1 MIEREEIDLDNCNP
15 TSIWQEY
22 QRGINYNRRKNLYT
36 NTDRNYNFFH
46 GKQWEKAKLGDMSPI
61 VINVIKPI
69 VKYKVGVI
77 NQNAY
82 SVVFSPSYLES
93 NAKEANKLCELL
105 SKHTDRFFEN
115 QNITSKLRTIVKDA
129 CINSEGIFFMYFDE
143 NEGRDGEVVGEIV
156 DKNNIYYGDET
167 NENIEEQPY
176 IIIAFRKPVTV
187 VKEEAL
193 LKGVSKENI
202 DLIVSDEEKKERAGY
217 TNNTNNEELTPMCL
231 ELLKLYKKVNA
242 DGVKTV
248 HFTKCTKFV
257 EIEKE
262 QDTKMKLY
270 PVAHF
275 VWEEEK
281 GNARGMGDVEPNIP
295 NQIEINKT
303 EMRRAIIVK
312 NSAYPK
318 LAYNKSYVKDL
329 TSLNKVG
336 ASIEVEGAGLDD
348 IRKYIGY
355 INGTSMSPDSKYLLD
370 ELVNYT
376 QNLAGAGDNASGNI
390 DVTKTSARAILA
402 VQQAQEQPLNEQLY
416 RFKEFLENIARI
428 YLDMIQNYMID
439 GLVISDEQEQ
449 QVLDENGNVSTE
461 TVTVGIPVSYEA
473 LNELKTNVKVDI
485 TPTTPFSKMD
495 MEQSLENLFTADKI
509 TFEEWVNAL
518 PYDSSYPKKRLE
530 EIIKQREQTKKD
542 ISIMQQNAQSQMMQ
556 IQGLLNQQA
565 RQEDISNI
573 ANQGNE
579 NIRQFQNYL
588 QQVGGQG

>member
-1 MIEREEIDLDNCNP
+1 MIEREIGLEDCTP

-22 QRGINYNRRKNLYT
+22 ERGVSYNRRKNLYT

-46 GKQWEKAKLGDMSPI
+46 GKQWENAKLGDMSPI

-143 NEGRDGEVVGEIV
+143 NEGRDGEVIGEVV

-176 IIIAFRKPVTV
+176 IIIAFRKPVSV
-187 VKEEAL
+187 VREEAIK
-193 LKGVSKENI
+193 KGVSREDI
-202 DLIVSDEEKKERAGY
+202 ELIVSDEEKKERAGY

-312 NSAYPK
+312 DSAYPK
-318 LAYNKSYVKDL
+318 LAYNKSYIKNL
-329 TSLNKVG
+329 KSLNQVG
-336 ASIEVEGAGLDD
+336 AKIELEGAGIDD
-348 IRKYIGY
+348 IRKYVGY
-355 INGTSMSPDSKYLLD
+355 INGTSMSADSKYLLE
-370 ELVNYT
+370 ELIQHT

-416 RFKEFLENIARI
+416 RFKEFLESIARI
-428 YLDMIQNYMID
+428 YLDMIQNYMIN
-439 GLVISDEQEQ
+439 GLVISDDVEQ
-449 QVLDENGNVSTE
+449 QAVDEMGNITTE
-461 TVTVGIPVSYEA
+461 TVTVGIPVSYET

-495 MEQSLENLFTADKI
+495 MEQSLENLFIADKI

-542 ISIMQQNAQSQMMQ
+542 ISMMQQNAQNQMNE
-556 IQGLLNQQA
+556 IQQLLGQRS
-565 RQEDISNI
+565 RQEDINNI
-573 ANQGNE
+573 SNQGNAQ
-579 NIRQFQNYL
+579 IMQFQQAL
-588 QQVGGQG
+588 QNVGGNR

>member
-1 MIEREEIDLDNCNP
+1 MIEREIGLEDCTP

-22 QRGINYNRRKNLYT
+22 ERGVSYNRRKNLYT

-46 GKQWEKAKLGDMSPI
+46 GKQWENAKLGDMSPI

-143 NEGRDGEVVGEIV
+143 NEGRDGEVIGEVV

-176 IIIAFRKPVTV
+176 IIIAFRKPVSV
-187 VKEEAL
+187 VREEAIK
-193 LKGVSKENI
+193 KGVSREDI
-202 DLIVSDEEKKERAGY
+202 ELIVSDEEKKERAGY

-312 NSAYPK
+312 DSAYPK
-318 LAYNKSYVKDL
+318 LAYNKSYIKNL
-329 TSLNKVG
+329 KSLNQVG
-336 ASIEVEGAGLDD
+336 AKIELEGAGIDD
-348 IRKYIGY
+348 IRKYVGY
-355 INGTSMSPDSKYLLD
+355 INGTSMSADSKYLLE
-370 ELVNYT
+370 ELIQHT

-416 RFKEFLENIARI
+416 RFKEFLESIARI
-428 YLDMIQNYMID
+428 YLDMIQNYMIN
-439 GLVISDEQEQ
+439 GLVISDDVEQ
-449 QVLDENGNVSTE
+449 QAVDEMGNITTE
-461 TVTVGIPVSYEA
+461 TVTVGIPVSYET

-495 MEQSLENLFTADKI
+495 MEQSLENLFIADKI

-530 EIIKQREQTKKD
+530 EIIKQREQTKRD
-542 ISIMQQNAQSQMMQ
+542 ISMMQQNAQNQMNE
-556 IQGLLNQQA
+556 IQQLLGQRS
-565 RQEDISNI
+565 RQEDINNI
-573 ANQGNE
+573 SNQGNAQ
-579 NIRQFQNYL
+579 IMQFQQAL
-588 QQVGGQG
+588 QNVGGNR

>member
-1 MIEREEIDLDNCNP
+1 MIEREIELEDCTP

-22 QRGINYNRRKNLYT
+22 ERGVSYNRRKNLYT

-46 GKQWEKAKLGDMSPI
+46 GKQWENAKLGDMSPI

-143 NEGRDGEVVGEIV
+143 NEGRDGEVIGEVV

-176 IIIAFRKPVTV
+176 IIIAFRKPVSV
-187 VKEEAL
+187 VREEAIK
-193 LKGVSKENI
+193 KGVSREDI
-202 DLIVSDEEKKERAGY
+202 ELIVSDEEKKERAGY

-312 NSAYPK
+312 DSAYPK
-318 LAYNKSYVKDL
+318 LAYNKSYIKNL
-329 TSLNKVG
+329 KSLNQVG
-336 ASIEVEGAGLDD
+336 AKIELEGAGIDD
-348 IRKYIGY
+348 IRKYVGY
-355 INGTSMSPDSKYLLD
+355 INGTSMSADSKYLLE
-370 ELVNYT
+370 ELIQHT

-416 RFKEFLENIARI
+416 RFKEFLESIARI
-428 YLDMIQNYMID
+428 YLDMIQNYMIN
-439 GLVISDEQEQ
+439 GLVISDDVEQ
-449 QVLDENGNVSTE
+449 QAVDEMGNITTE
-461 TVTVGIPVSYEA
+461 TVTVGIPVSYET

-542 ISIMQQNAQSQMMQ
+542 ISMMQQNAQNQMNE
-556 IQGLLNQQA
+556 IQQLLGQRS
-565 RQEDISNI
+565 RQEDINNI
-573 ANQGNE
+573 SNQGNAQ
-579 NIRQFQNYL
+579 IMQFQQAL
-588 QQVGGQG
+588 QNVGGNR

>member
-1 MIEREEIDLDNCNP
+1 MIEREIGLEDCAP

-22 QRGINYNRRKNLYT
+22 ERGVSYNRRKNLYT

-46 GKQWEKAKLGDMSPI
+46 GKQWENAKLGDMSPI

-69 VKYKVGVI
+69 VKYKVGVR

-143 NEGRDGEVVGEIV
+143 NEGRDGEVIGEVV

-176 IIIAFRKPVTV
+176 IIIAFRKPVSV
-187 VKEEAL
+187 VREEAIK
-193 LKGVSKENI
+193 KGVSREDI
-202 DLIVSDEEKKERAGY
+202 ELIVSDEEKKERAGY

-312 NSAYPK
+312 DSAYPK
-318 LAYNKSYVKDL
+318 LAYNKSYIKNL
-329 TSLNKVG
+329 KSLNQVG
-336 ASIEVEGAGLDD
+336 AKIELEGAGIDD
-348 IRKYIGY
+348 IRKYVGY
-355 INGTSMSPDSKYLLD
+355 INGTSMSADSKYLLD

-416 RFKEFLENIARI
+416 RFKEFLESIARI
-428 YLDMIQNYMID
+428 YLDMIQNYMIN
-439 GLVISDEQEQ
+439 GLVISDDVEQ
-449 QVLDENGNVSTE
+449 QAVDEMGNITTE
-461 TVTVGIPVSYEA
+461 TVTVGIPVSYET

-542 ISIMQQNAQSQMMQ
+542 ISMMQQNAQNQMNEIQQLLSQQ
-556 IQGLLNQQA
+556 S
-565 RQEDISNI
+565 RQEDINNI
-573 ANQGNE
+573 SNQGNAQ
-579 NIRQFQNYL
+579 IMQFQQAL
-588 QQVGGQG
+588 QNAGGNR

>member
-1 MIEREEIDLDNCNP
+1 MIEREIGLEDCAP

-22 QRGINYNRRKNLYT
+22 ERGVSYNRRKNLYT

-46 GKQWEKAKLGDMSPI
+46 GKQWENAKLGDMSPI

-143 NEGRDGEVVGEIV
+143 NEGRDGEVIGEVV

-176 IIIAFRKPVTV
+176 IIIAFRKPVSV
-187 VKEEAL
+187 VREEAIK
-193 LKGVSKENI
+193 KGVSREDI
-202 DLIVSDEEKKERAGY
+202 ELIVSDEEKKERAGY

-312 NSAYPK
+312 DSAYPK
-318 LAYNKSYVKDL
+318 LAYNKSYIKNL
-329 TSLNKVG
+329 KSLNQVG
-336 ASIEVEGAGLDD
+336 AKIELEGAGIDD
-348 IRKYIGY
+348 IRKYVGY
-355 INGTSMSPDSKYLLD
+355 INGTSMSADSKYLLD

-416 RFKEFLENIARI
+416 RFKEFLESIARI
-428 YLDMIQNYMID
+428 YLDMIQNYMIN
-439 GLVISDEQEQ
+439 GLVISDDVEQ
-449 QVLDENGNVSTE
+449 QAVDEMGNITTE
-461 TVTVGIPVSYEA
+461 TVTVGIPVSYET

-485 TPTTPFSKMD
+485 TPTTPFSKLD

-542 ISIMQQNAQSQMMQ
+542 ISMMQQNAQNQMNEIQQLLSQQ
-556 IQGLLNQQA
+556 S
-565 RQEDISNI
+565 RQEDINNI
-573 ANQGNE
+573 SNQGNAQ
-579 NIRQFQNYL
+579 IMQFQQAL
-588 QQVGGQG
+588 QNAGGNR

>member
-1 MIEREEIDLDNCNP
+1 MIEREIELEDCTP

-22 QRGINYNRRKNLYT
+22 ERGVSYNRRKNLYT

-46 GKQWEKAKLGDMSPI
+46 GKQWENAKLGDMSPI

-143 NEGRDGEVVGEIV
+143 NEGRDGEVIGEVV

-176 IIIAFRKPVTV
+176 IIIAFRKPVSV
-187 VKEEAL
+187 VREEAIK
-193 LKGVSKENI
+193 KGVSREDI
-202 DLIVSDEEKKERAGY
+202 ELIVSDEEKKERAGY

-312 NSAYPK
+312 DSAYPK
-318 LAYNKSYVKDL
+318 LAYNKSYIKNL
-329 TSLNKVG
+329 KSLNQVG
-336 ASIEVEGAGLDD
+336 AKIELEGAGIDD
-348 IRKYIGY
+348 IRKYVGY
-355 INGTSMSPDSKYLLD
+355 INGTSMSADSKYLLE
-370 ELVNYT
+370 ELIQHT

-416 RFKEFLENIARI
+416 RFKEFLESIARI
-428 YLDMIQNYMID
+428 YLDMIQNYMIN
-439 GLVISDEQEQ
+439 GLVISDDVEQ
-449 QVLDENGNVSTE
+449 QAVDEMGNITTE
-461 TVTVGIPVSYEA
+461 TVTVGIPVSYET

-495 MEQSLENLFTADKI
+495 MEQSLENLFIADKI

-542 ISIMQQNAQSQMMQ
+542 ISMMQQNAQNQMNE
-556 IQGLLNQQA
+556 IQQLLGQRS
-565 RQEDISNI
+565 RQEDINNI
-573 ANQGNE
+573 SNQGNAQ
-579 NIRQFQNYL
+579 IMQFQQAL
-588 QQVGGQG
+588 QNVGGNR

>member
-1 MIEREEIDLDNCNP
+1 MIEREIGLEDCAP

-22 QRGINYNRRKNLYT
+22 ERGVSYNRRKNLYT

-46 GKQWEKAKLGDMSPI
+46 GKQWENAKLGDMSPI

-143 NEGRDGEVVGEIV
+143 NEGRDGEVIGEVV

-176 IIIAFRKPVTV
+176 IIIAFRKPVSV
-187 VKEEAL
+187 VREEAIK
-193 LKGVSKENI
+193 KGVSREDI
-202 DLIVSDEEKKERAGY
+202 ELIVSDEEKKERAGY

-312 NSAYPK
+312 DSAYPK
-318 LAYNKSYVKDL
+318 LAYNKSYIKNL
-329 TSLNKVG
+329 KSLNQVG
-336 ASIEVEGAGLDD
+336 AKIELEGAGIDD
-348 IRKYIGY
+348 IRKYVGY
-355 INGTSMSPDSKYLLD
+355 INGTSMSADSKYLLD

-376 QNLAGAGDNASGNI
+376 QNLAGAGDNATGNI

-416 RFKEFLENIARI
+416 RFKEFLESIARI
-428 YLDMIQNYMID
+428 YLDMIQNYMIN
-439 GLVISDEQEQ
+439 GLVISDDVEQ
-449 QVLDENGNVSTE
+449 QAVDEMGNITTE
-461 TVTVGIPVSYEA
+461 TVTVGIPVSYET

-542 ISIMQQNAQSQMMQ
+542 ISMMQQNAQNQMNEIQQLLSQQ
-556 IQGLLNQQA
+556 S
-565 RQEDISNI
+565 RQEDINNI
-573 ANQGNE
+573 SNQGNAQ
-579 NIRQFQNYL
+579 IMQFQQAL
-588 QQVGGQG
+588 QNAGGNR

>member
-1 MIEREEIDLDNCNP
+1 MIEREIGLEDCTP

-22 QRGINYNRRKNLYT
+22 ERGVSYNRRKNLYT

-46 GKQWEKAKLGDMSPI
+46 GKQWENAKLGDMSPI

-143 NEGRDGEVVGEIV
+143 NEGRDGEVIGEVV

-176 IIIAFRKPVTV
+176 IIIAFRKPVSV
-187 VKEEAL
+187 VREEAIK
-193 LKGVSKENI
+193 KGVSREDI
-202 DLIVSDEEKKERAGY
+202 ELIVSDEEKKERAGY

-312 NSAYPK
+312 DSAYPK
-318 LAYNKSYVKDL
+318 LAYNKSYIKNL
-329 TSLNKVG
+329 KSLNQVG
-336 ASIEVEGAGLDD
+336 AKIELEGAGIDD
-348 IRKYIGY
+348 IRKYVGY
-355 INGTSMSPDSKYLLD
+355 INGTSMSADSKYLLE
-370 ELVNYT
+370 ELIQHT

-416 RFKEFLENIARI
+416 RFKEFLESIARI
-428 YLDMIQNYMID
+428 YLDMIQNYMIN
-439 GLVISDEQEQ
+439 GLVISDDVEQ
-449 QVLDENGNVSTE
+449 QAVDEMGNITTE
-461 TVTVGIPVSYEA
+461 TVTVGIPVSYET

-542 ISIMQQNAQSQMMQ
+542 ISMMQQNAQNQMNEIQQLLSQQ
-556 IQGLLNQQA
+556 S
-565 RQEDISNI
+565 RQEDINNI
-573 ANQGNE
+573 SNQGNAQ
-579 NIRQFQNYL
+579 IMQFQQAL
-588 QQVGGQG
+588 QNAGGNR

>member
-1 MIEREEIDLDNCNP
+1 MIEREIGLEDCAP

-22 QRGINYNRRKNLYT
+22 ERGVSYNRRKNLYT

-46 GKQWEKAKLGDMSPI
+46 GKQWENAKLGDMSPI

-143 NEGRDGEVVGEIV
+143 NEGRDGEFIGEVV

-176 IIIAFRKPVTV
+176 IIIAFRKPVSV
-187 VKEEAL
+187 VREEAIK
-193 LKGVSKENI
+193 KGVSREDI
-202 DLIVSDEEKKERAGY
+202 ELIVSDEEKKERAGY

-312 NSAYPK
+312 DSAYPK
-318 LAYNKSYVKDL
+318 LAYNKSYIKNL
-329 TSLNKVG
+329 KSLNQVG
-336 ASIEVEGAGLDD
+336 AKIELEGAGIDD
-348 IRKYIGY
+348 IRKYVGY
-355 INGTSMSPDSKYLLD
+355 INGTSMSADSKYLLD

-416 RFKEFLENIARI
+416 RFKEFLESIARI
-428 YLDMIQNYMID
+428 YLDMIQNYMIN
-439 GLVISDEQEQ
+439 GLVISDDVEQ
-449 QVLDENGNVSTE
+449 QAVDEMGNITTE
-461 TVTVGIPVSYEA
+461 TVTVGIPVSYET

-542 ISIMQQNAQSQMMQ
+542 ISMMQQNAQNQMNEIQQLLSQQ
-556 IQGLLNQQA
+556 S
-565 RQEDISNI
+565 RQEDINNI
-573 ANQGNE
+573 SNQGNAQ
-579 NIRQFQNYL
+579 IMQFQQAL
-588 QQVGGQG
+588 QNAGGNR

>member
-1 MIEREEIDLDNCNP
+1 MIEREIELEDCTP

-22 QRGINYNRRKNLYT
+22 ERGVSYNRRKNLYT

-46 GKQWEKAKLGDMSPI
+46 GKQWENAKLGDMSPI

-143 NEGRDGEVVGEIV
+143 NEGRDGEVIGEVV

-176 IIIAFRKPVTV
+176 IIIAFRKPVSV
-187 VKEEAL
+187 VREEAIK
-193 LKGVSKENI
+193 KGVSREDI
-202 DLIVSDEEKKERAGY
+202 ELIVSDEEKKERAGY

-312 NSAYPK
+312 DSAYPK
-318 LAYNKSYVKDL
+318 LAYNKSYIKNL
-329 TSLNKVG
+329 KSLNQVG
-336 ASIEVEGAGLDD
+336 AKIELEGAGIDD
-348 IRKYIGY
+348 IRKYVGY
-355 INGTSMSPDSKYLLD
+355 INGTSMSADSKYLLE
-370 ELVNYT
+370 ELIQHT

-416 RFKEFLENIARI
+416 RFKEFLESIARI
-428 YLDMIQNYMID
+428 YLDMIQNYMIN
-439 GLVISDEQEQ
+439 GLVISDDVEQ
-449 QVLDENGNVSTE
+449 QAVDEMGNITTE
-461 TVTVGIPVSYEA
+461 TVTVGIPVSYET

-542 ISIMQQNAQSQMMQ
+542 ISMMQQNAQNQMNEIQQLLSQQ
-556 IQGLLNQQA
+556 S
-565 RQEDISNI
+565 RQEDINNI
-573 ANQGNE
+573 SNQGNAQ
-579 NIRQFQNYL
+579 IMQFQQAL
-588 QQVGGQG
+588 QNAGGNR

>member
-1 MIEREEIDLDNCNP
+1 MIEREIELEDCTP

-22 QRGINYNRRKNLYT
+22 ERGVSYNRRKNLYT

-46 GKQWEKAKLGDMSPI
+46 GKQWENAKLGDMSPI

-143 NEGRDGEVVGEIV
+143 NEGRDGEVIGEVV

-176 IIIAFRKPVTV
+176 IIIAFRKPVSV
-187 VKEEAL
+187 VREEAIK
-193 LKGVSKENI
+193 KGVSREDI
-202 DLIVSDEEKKERAGY
+202 ELIVSDEEKKERAGY

-262 QDTKMKLY
+262 QDTNMKLY

-312 NSAYPK
+312 DSAYPK
-318 LAYNKSYVKDL
+318 LAYNKSYIKNL
-329 TSLNKVG
+329 KSLNKVG
-336 ASIEVEGAGLDD
+336 AKIELEGAGIDD
-348 IRKYIGY
+348 IRKYVGY
-355 INGTSMSPDSKYLLD
+355 INGTSMSADSKYLLE
-370 ELVNYT
+370 ELIQHT

-416 RFKEFLENIARI
+416 RFKEFLESIARI
-428 YLDMIQNYMID
+428 YLDMIQNYMIN
-439 GLVISDEQEQ
+439 GLVISDDVEQ
-449 QVLDENGNVSTE
+449 QAVDEMGNITTE
-461 TVTVGIPVSYEA
+461 TVTVGIPVSYET

-495 MEQSLENLFTADKI
+495 MEQSLENLFIADKI

-542 ISIMQQNAQSQMMQ
+542 ISMMQQNAQNQMNE
-556 IQGLLNQQA
+556 IQQLLGQRS
-565 RQEDISNI
+565 RQEDINNI
-573 ANQGNE
+573 SNQGNAQ
-579 NIRQFQNYL
+579 IMQFQQAL
-588 QQVGGQG
+588 QNAGGNR

>member
-1 MIEREEIDLDNCNP
+1 
-15 TSIWQEY
+15 
-22 QRGINYNRRKNLYT
+22 
-36 NTDRNYNFFH
+36 
-46 GKQWEKAKLGDMSPI
+46 
-61 VINVIKPI
+61 
-69 VKYKVGVI
+69 
-77 NQNAY
+77 
-82 SVVFSPSYLES
+82 
-93 NAKEANKLCELL
+93 
-105 SKHTDRFFEN
+105 
-115 QNITSKLRTIVKDA
+115 
-129 CINSEGIFFMYFDE
+129 MYFDE
-143 NEGRDGEVVGEIV
+143 TKGKDGEVLGEVV

-176 IIIAFRKPVTV
+176 IIIAFRKPVSEV
-187 VKEEAL
+187 REEAK
-193 LKGVSKENI
+193 LKGVSNEAI
-202 DLIVSDEEKKERAGY
+202 ELIVSDEEKKERAGY
-217 TNNTNNEELTPMCL
+217 TNNTNTEEITPMCL
-231 ELLKLYKKVNA
+231 VLLKLYKKENEA
-242 DGVKTV
+242 GEKTV
-248 HFTKCTKFV
+248 HFTKCTKYV
-257 EIEKE
+257 EIEKDKNT
-262 QDTKMKLY
+262 QMKLY

-281 GNARGMGDVEPNIP
+281 GNARGIGDVEPNIP

-318 LAYNKSYVKDL
+318 LAYNKSYIKNL
-329 TSLNKVG
+329 KSLNQVG
-336 ASIEVEGAGLDD
+336 AQIELEGAGIDD
-348 IRKYIGY
+348 IRKYVGY
-355 INGTSMSPDSKYLLD
+355 INGTSMSADSKYLLE
-370 ELVNYT
+370 ELIQHT

-428 YLDMIQNYMID
+428 YLDMLQNYMID
-439 GLVISDEQEQ
+439 GLIIQDDVEQ
-449 QVLDENGNVSTE
+449 QMADMTGNVTTE

-542 ISIMQQNAQSQMMQ
+542 ISMMQQNAQNQMMQ

-565 RQEDISNI
+565 KQEDISNI
-573 ANQGNE
+573 AREGNE
-579 NIRQFQNYL
+579 NIRQFQDYL
-588 QQVGGQG
+588 QQVGGQS

>member
-1 MIEREEIDLDNCNP
+1 
-15 TSIWQEY
+15 
-22 QRGINYNRRKNLYT
+22 
-36 NTDRNYNFFH
+36 
-46 GKQWEKAKLGDMSPI
+46 
-61 VINVIKPI
+61 
-69 VKYKVGVI
+69 
-77 NQNAY
+77 
-82 SVVFSPSYLES
+82 
-93 NAKEANKLCELL
+93 
-105 SKHTDRFFEN
+105 
-115 QNITSKLRTIVKDA
+115 
-129 CINSEGIFFMYFDE
+129 MYFDE
-143 NEGRDGEVVGEIV
+143 TKGKDGEVLGEVV

-176 IIIAFRKPVTV
+176 IIIAFRKPVSV
-187 VKEEAL
+187 VREEAIK
-193 LKGVSKENI
+193 KGVSREDI
-202 DLIVSDEEKKERAGY
+202 ELIVSDEEKKERAGY

-312 NSAYPK
+312 DSAYPK
-318 LAYNKSYVKDL
+318 LAYNKSYIKNL
-329 TSLNKVG
+329 KSLNQVG
-336 ASIEVEGAGLDD
+336 AKIELEGAGIDD
-348 IRKYIGY
+348 IRKYVGY
-355 INGTSMSPDSKYLLD
+355 INGTSMSADSKYLLD

-416 RFKEFLENIARI
+416 RFKEFLESIARI
-428 YLDMIQNYMID
+428 YLDMIQNYMIN
-439 GLVISDEQEQ
+439 GLVISDDVEQ
-449 QVLDENGNVSTE
+449 QAVDEMGNITTE
-461 TVTVGIPVSYEA
+461 TVTVGIPVSYET

-542 ISIMQQNAQSQMMQ
+542 ISMMQQNAQNQMNEIQQLLSQQ
-556 IQGLLNQQA
+556 S
-565 RQEDISNI
+565 RQEDINNI
-573 ANQGNE
+573 SNQGNAQ
-579 NIRQFQNYL
+579 IMQFQQAL
-588 QQVGGQG
+588 QNAGGNR

>member
-1 MIEREEIDLDNCNP
+1 MIEREIELEDCTP

-22 QRGINYNRRKNLYT
+22 ERGVSYNRRKNLYT

-46 GKQWEKAKLGDMSPI
+46 GKQWENAKLGDMSPI

-143 NEGRDGEVVGEIV
+143 NEGRDGEVIGEVV

-176 IIIAFRKPVTV
+176 IIIAFRKPVSV
-187 VKEEAL
+187 VREEAIK
-193 LKGVSKENI
+193 KGVSREDI
-202 DLIVSDEEKKERAGY
+202 ELIVSDEEKKERAGY

-312 NSAYPK
+312 DSAYPK
-318 LAYNKSYVKDL
+318 LAYNKSYIKNL
-329 TSLNKVG
+329 KSLNQVG
-336 ASIEVEGAGLDD
+336 AKIELEGAGIDD
-348 IRKYIGY
+348 IRKYVGY
-355 INGTSMSPDSKYLLD
+355 INGTSMSADSKYLLE
-370 ELVNYT
+370 ELIQHT

-416 RFKEFLENIARI
+416 RFKEFLESIARI
-428 YLDMIQNYMID
+428 YLDMIQNYMIN
-439 GLVISDEQEQ
+439 GLVISDDVEQ
-449 QVLDENGNVSTE
+449 QAVDEMGNITTE
-461 TVTVGIPVSYEA
+461 TVTVGIPVSYET

-542 ISIMQQNAQSQMMQ
+542 ISMMQQNAQNQMNEIQQLLSQQ
-556 IQGLLNQQA
+556 S
-565 RQEDISNI
+565 RQEDINNI
-573 ANQGNE
+573 SNQGNAQ
-579 NIRQFQNYL
+579 IMQFQQAL
-588 QQVGGQG
+588 QNVGGNR

>member
-1 MIEREEIDLDNCNP
+1 
-15 TSIWQEY
+15 
-22 QRGINYNRRKNLYT
+22 
-36 NTDRNYNFFH
+36 
-46 GKQWEKAKLGDMSPI
+46 MSPI

-143 NEGRDGEVVGEIV
+143 NEGRDGEVIGEVV

-176 IIIAFRKPVTV
+176 IIIAFRKPVSV
-187 VKEEAL
+187 VREEAIK
-193 LKGVSKENI
+193 KGVSREDI
-202 DLIVSDEEKKERAGY
+202 ELIVSDEEKKERAGY

-312 NSAYPK
+312 DSAYPK
-318 LAYNKSYVKDL
+318 LAYNKSYIKNL
-329 TSLNKVG
+329 KSLNQVG
-336 ASIEVEGAGLDD
+336 AKIELEGAGIDD
-348 IRKYIGY
+348 IRKYVGY
-355 INGTSMSPDSKYLLD
+355 INGTSMSADSKYLLD

-416 RFKEFLENIARI
+416 RFKEFLESIARI
-428 YLDMIQNYMID
+428 YLDMIQNYMIN
-439 GLVISDEQEQ
+439 GLVISDDVEQ
-449 QVLDENGNVSTE
+449 QAVDEMGNITTE
-461 TVTVGIPVSYEA
+461 TVTVGIPVSYET

-542 ISIMQQNAQSQMMQ
+542 ISMMQQNAQNQMNEIQQLLSQQ
-556 IQGLLNQQA
+556 S
-565 RQEDISNI
+565 RQEDINNI
-573 ANQGNE
+573 SNQGNAQ
-579 NIRQFQNYL
+579 IMQFQQAL
-588 QQVGGQG
+588 QNAGGNR

>member
-1 MIEREEIDLDNCNP
+1 MIEREIGLEDCTP

-22 QRGINYNRRKNLYT
+22 ERGVSYNRRKNLYT

-46 GKQWEKAKLGDMSPI
+46 GKQWENAKLGDMSPI

-77 NQNAY
+77 NQNAF

-143 NEGRDGEVVGEIV
+143 NEGRDGEVIGEVV

-176 IIIAFRKPVTV
+176 IIIAFRKPVSV
-187 VKEEAL
+187 VREEAIK
-193 LKGVSKENI
+193 KGVSREDI
-202 DLIVSDEEKKERAGY
+202 ELIVSDEEKKERAGY

-312 NSAYPK
+312 DSAYPK
-318 LAYNKSYVKDL
+318 LAYNKSYIKNL
-329 TSLNKVG
+329 KSLNQVG
-336 ASIEVEGAGLDD
+336 AKIELEGAGIDD

-355 INGTSMSPDSKYLLD
+355 INGTSMSADSKYLLD

-416 RFKEFLENIARI
+416 RFKEFLESIARI
-428 YLDMIQNYMID
+428 YLDMIQNYMIN
-439 GLVISDEQEQ
+439 GLVISDDVEQ
-449 QVLDENGNVSTE
+449 QTVDEMGNITTE
-461 TVTVGIPVSYEA
+461 TVTVGIPVSYET

-542 ISIMQQNAQSQMMQ
+542 ISMMQQNAQNQMNEIQQLLSQQ
-556 IQGLLNQQA
+556 S
-565 RQEDISNI
+565 RQEDINNI
-573 ANQGNE
+573 SNQGNAQ
-579 NIRQFQNYL
+579 IMQFQQAL
-588 QQVGGQG
+588 QNAGGNR

>member
-1 MIEREEIDLDNCNP
+1 MIEREIGLEDCTP

-22 QRGINYNRRKNLYT
+22 ERGVSYNRRKNLYT

-46 GKQWEKAKLGDMSPI
+46 GKQWENAKLGDMSPI

-77 NQNAY
+77 NQNSY

-115 QNITSKLRTIVKDA
+115 QKITSKLRTIVKDA

-143 NEGRDGEVVGEIV
+143 TKGKDGEVLGEVV

-176 IIIAFRKPVTV
+176 IIIAFRKPVSEV
-187 VKEEAL
+187 REEARLKDVPKEEI
-193 LKGVSKENI
+193 E
-202 DLIVSDEEKKERAGY
+202 LIVSDDEKKERAGY
-217 TNNTNNEELTPMCL
+217 TNNTNTEEITPMCL
-231 ELLKLYKKVNA
+231 VLLKLYKKENEA
-242 DGVKTV
+242 GEKTV
-248 HFTKCTKFV
+248 HFTKCTKYV
-257 EIEKE
+257 DIEKDKNT
-262 QDTKMKLY
+262 QMKLY

-281 GNARGMGDVEPNIP
+281 GNARGIGDVEPNIP

-318 LAYNKSYVKDL
+318 LAYNKSYIKNIK
-329 TSLNKVG
+329 SLNQVG
-336 ASIEVEGAGLDD
+336 AQIELEGAGIDD
-348 IRKYIGY
+348 IRKYVGY
-355 INGTSMSPDSKYLLD
+355 INGTSMSADSKYLLE
-370 ELVNYT
+370 ELIQHT

-390 DVTKTSARAILA
+390 DVTQTSAKAILA

-428 YLDMIQNYMID
+428 YLDMLQNYMID
-439 GLVISDEQEQ
+439 GLIIQDDIEQ
-449 QVLDENGNVSTE
+449 QMADMTGNVTTE
-461 TVTVGIPVSYEA
+461 TVTVGIPVSYET

-542 ISIMQQNAQSQMMQ
+542 ISMMQQNAQNQMMQ

-565 RQEDISNI
+565 KQEDISNI
-573 ANQGNE
+573 AREGNE
-579 NIRQFQNYL
+579 NIRQFQDYL
-588 QQVGGQG
+588 QQVGGQS